1 MGLVSRRISDVSG
14 EELDEATYIN
24 IVVKGHSK
32 LEEAKQIDV
41 SEAEAKS
48 IKTVSGLVELELRPA
63 NGDPVTVFATEAEL
77 AKVVSIETLAAAD
90 GIRGRRRGF
99 RPNNGD

>member
-14 EELDEATYIN
+14 EELNELTYVN

-32 LEEAKQIDV
+32 LGEAKQIDV

-48 IKTVSGLVELELRPA
+48 IKLVSGLVELEIRPSGQA
-63 NGDPVTVFATEAEL
+63 ARTVFATEAEL
-77 AKVVSIETLAAAD
+77 AKVVPIEVLERAD
-90 GIRGRRRGF
+90 GVRGRRKGY
-99 RPNNGD
+99 RPTQD

>member
-14 EELDEATYIN
+14 EELDELTYVN
-24 IVVKGHSK
+24 IVVKSHSK

-48 IKTVSGLVELELRPA
+48 IKTVSGLVELEFRHA
-63 NGDPVTVFATEAEL
+63 NGDTTTVFATEAEL
-77 AKVVSIETLAAAD
+77 GKVVSLEVLSAAD
-90 GIRGRRRGF
+90 GIRGRRKGF
-99 RPNNGD
+99 RPNGD